1 MHDVILVQSTT
12 HAIRIEKLLKKA
24 ELQVKLVPV
33 PRHLSS
39 DCGVAVRILADE
51 RNRCEEILSENSTPF
66 EQIASLK
73 K

>member
-24 ELQVKLVPV
+24 ELQAKLVTV

-39 DCGVAVRILADE
+39 DCGVAVRILSEDRDRSE
-51 RNRCEEILSENSTPF
+51 KVLSANAVPF
-66 EQIASLK
+66 EQIASLEK
-73 K
+73 